1 MWKSPQIVIGLF
13 CLYIWLGPVGRW
25 CFKEW
30 KKWRI
35 KQWAIAKGVVTKT
48 DIVCAPD
55 IDPKRGSTAWIA
67 VLCYSYEVNGIEYQG
82 SLATEPWYV
91 DVRSALAGADDL
103 IGKNIQIRYRPDV
116 PAKSTWLESDGGS
129 GQLAAPAKPDPVSG
143 LVILSLK

>member
-1 MWKSPQIVIGLF
+1 MWKSPQVVIGLL
-13 CLYIWLGPVGRW
+13 CLYILLGPVGRW

-35 KQWAIAKGVVTKT
+35 KQWAIAKAVVTKT
-48 DIVCAPD
+48 DIVSDPGT
-55 IDPKRGSTAWIA
+55 DPKRGTAWLA

-82 SLATEPWYV
+82 CWLAPEPWYV
-91 DVRSALAGADDL
+91 DVRSALAAADDL

-129 GQLAAPAKPDPVSG
+129 RQLAAPAKPEPESG